1 MLSLITA
8 LQFDEVVKTSTIP
21 VLVDFFTD
29 RCGHCRELI
38 PILEEL
44 AAERAPSLR
53 VVKFNAGEDPAFAS
67 QFRITSVPNLILFQ
81 DGLPVG
87 QRAGFQ
93 PKRDLEAWI
102 DSTVRSERK
111 AS

>member
-1 MLSLITA
+1 MISPVTA
-8 LQFDEVVKTSTIP
+8 QHFHEIVNTGAIP

-29 RCGHCRELI
+29 RCSHCRELI
-38 PILEEL
+38 PVLEDL
-44 AAERAPSLR
+44 AAERAESLR

-81 DGLPVG
+81 DGLPIG

-93 PKRDLEAWI
+93 LKRDLEEWI
-102 DSTVRSERK
+102 DFTVRSRD
-111 AS
+111 